1 MNKHETDPAN
11 YRPIS
16 LLSNYNRIFG
26 KIMFNQLKAFID
38 KNDILY
44 RSRYGFRDKHSTQ
57 HAILDIVNSIQRN
70 MDNKL
75 FSCGNFIDLKKAFD
89 TVDHSIL
96 LNKLNHYGVRGIV
109 NDWFSS
115 YLFKC
120 PQTTEI
126 NSFISDKE
134 IVPCGVPQGSVLGP
148 LLFLIFINDIPNSSQ
163 KLNFVLFAD
172 DTNMLYA
179 DRHLKS
185 LEETIN
191 KELKNV
197 CEWLHVNKLTLNIK
211 KSNFVIFR
219 PPQRSLNYGIKL
231 KVIDYSTNI
240 SSGLECK
247 EYVKYLGVLIDN
259 HLSWNYH
266 VDYIAV
272 KISKIVG
279 VISRL

>member
-1 MNKHETDPAN
+1 M
-11 YRPIS
+11 
-16 LLSNYNRIFG
+16 
-26 KIMFNQLKAFID
+26 D
-38 KNDILY
+38 K
-44 RSRYGFRDKHSTQ
+44 
-57 HAILDIVNSIQRN
+57 
-70 MDNKL
+70 KL
-75 FSCGNFIDLKKAFD
+75 FSCGIFIKKAFD

-120 PQTTEI
+120 TQTTEI
-126 NSFISDKE
+126 NSCFSDKE

-148 LLFLIFINDIPNSSQ
+148 LLFLLFINDIPNSSQ

-179 DRHLKS
+179 DRHPKS
-185 LEETIN
+185 LEETVN

-197 CEWLHVNKLTLNIK
+197 FEWLHVNKLTLNIK

-219 PPQRSLNYGIKL
+219 PPQQSLNYEIKL
-231 KVIDYSTNI
+231 EVIDNSTNI
-240 SSGLECK
+240 SSSLECK

-259 HLSWNYH
+259 HLSWKYH
-266 VDYIAV
+266 IDYIAV
-272 KISKIVG
+272 KISKTVG
-279 VISRL
+279 VISRLRHFIPFCTLRSIYRSVPHTSLLDIWSDCLGPSRKSPS